1 MEKELMNDM
10 CLVIEQLG
18 EDIRSLAYALDSI
31 NTLSSEVKELQM
43 EIYKTRN
50 KIYDV

>member
-10 CLVIEQLG
+10 CSVIEQLG
-18 EDIRSLAYALDSI
+18 EDIKSLTYTLDSI
-31 NTLSSEVKELQM
+31 SSEVKELQM
-43 EIYKTRN
+43 EMYKTRN